1 MINRLIFNSFNTILY
16 KAFACVFF
24 FSLYLGVLPSAL
36 YANEL
41 EGNNSPDN
49 SHNLVIASSN
59 NFPPINT
66 LDDNG
71 QLTGFGRDLSTAVA
85 KSLGLEVHHMH
96 SGIWS
101 NVLKWLDEGTADL
114 IHDTGFTPERESS
127 LDFTIPILEMPE
139 SIFV

>member
-1 MINRLIFNSFNTILY
+1 M
-16 KAFACVFF
+16 
-24 FSLYLGVLPSAL
+24 
-36 YANEL
+36 
-41 EGNNSPDN
+41 
-49 SHNLVIASSN
+49 IASSN

-71 QLTGFGRDLSTAVA
+71 QLTGFGRDLSTEVA
-85 KSLGLEVHHMH
+85 KSLGIKVQHIH
-96 SGIWS
+96 SGNWP